1 MVALWVVVGVIIGAI
16 IAIIAVEL
24 GRKKPEKP
32 EPTTRY
38 IEKWSVDSVSNPRI
52 VAEYMLDATL
62 PKNAKIVVKQ
72 CKNKNILKGLNVR
85 YNPNV
90 RGSFVIGDDRAL
102 ILAGPFKDDE
112 VAFIT
117 IERHL
122 LMRLKDIFNELWE
135 RGVVPKDI

>member
-1 MVALWVVVGVIIGAI
+1 MVVPWIVLGIIIGVIMAI
-16 IAIIAVEL
+16 MAVEL

-38 IEKWSVDSVSNPRI
+38 IQKWSIDTISHPRI

-72 CKNKNILKGLNVR
+72 CKNKDILKGLNVK

-90 RGSFVIGDDRAL
+90 KGSFILGDDRAL
-102 ILAGPFKDDE
+102 ILAGPFRDDE
-112 VAFIT
+112 VAIVT
-117 IERHL
+117 VEKHVLI
-122 LMRLKDIFNELWE
+122 RLNEIFNEYWE
-135 RGVVPKDI
+135 KGVVPKDI